1 MFPPRVWRCGYGR
14 PGGDGTALP
23 LLYPATVT
31 LAWLFVSAARNGPW
45 RDPLPLRT
53 SRQRDRRRSRAGRP
67 KVAQTRG
74 QLAGPTMSV
83 RRRPSYHPFGD
94 SEDRQSLTL
103 VSRGHYRFSLR
114 RLGVW
119 AWFVTSSARV
129 GQCRWF
135 GRRCAWRRGTLC
147 PAACT
152 AAIVKVGSHLDE
164 SRCVRP
170 GGGLSA
176 SAWAT

>member
-1 MFPPRVWRCGYGR
+1 MALWVWQTRRWRNRAAPSVPSDGDARLALCLGCAERTMARPASPEDIQAAGSSPQSSRSSESRPDPWTVGR
-14 PGGDGTALP
+14 THHERQT
-23 LLYPATVT
+23 PAELSPVRG
-31 LAWLFVSAARNGPW
+31 F
-45 RDPLPLRT
+45 
-53 SRQRDRRRSRAGRP
+53 RRSPEPYA
-67 KVAQTRG
+67 
-74 QLAGPTMSV
+74 
-83 RRRPSYHPFGD
+83 
-94 SEDRQSLTL
+94 RQQ
-103 VSRGHYRFSLR
+103 GHYRFSLR